1 LFDLAGWLV
10 DWLTGQPIVGHP
22 NGWAAGWLVGLPLG
36 QANRLGWPVASW

>member
-10 DWLTGQPIVGHP
+10 DWLTSQPIVGQP

-36 QANRLGWPVASW
+36 QANRLGWLVASW